1 MNFHVGVFVIVIW
14 KLANGTQAITN
25 HLDQELDDANKDP
38 MLGLDQ
44 QMEMDRMVIEAL
56 GRSNELRR
64 TTKVALH
71 RHEEDIL
78 EME

>member
-1 MNFHVGVFVIVIW
+1 
-14 KLANGTQAITN
+14 
-25 HLDQELDDANKDP
+25 LDQELDDANKDP